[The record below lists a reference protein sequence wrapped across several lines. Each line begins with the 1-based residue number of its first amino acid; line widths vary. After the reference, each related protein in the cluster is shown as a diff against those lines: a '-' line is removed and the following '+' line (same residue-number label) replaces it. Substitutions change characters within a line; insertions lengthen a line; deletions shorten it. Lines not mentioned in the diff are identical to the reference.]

1 MFFLC
6 NYISKGG
13 ILWRSHGSLTYDTKI
28 DKSGFEKGINSLTG
42 TAKNAGTKIKS
53 IITALGITKL
63 ISTAISTI
71 NNSIDGAV
79 SRLDTLN
86 NFPKVMSNLGI
97 ASEESSKAIDTLS
110 KGLQGLPTKLDAG
123 ALAVQ
128 RFTSKNGDVN
138 KSVDLFLAINNALLA
153 GGASAEI
160 QETALEQLSQ
170 AYAKGKP
177 DMMEWRSIQTAMPAQ
192 LNQVAKAFNMTSD
205 ELGEALRYGR
215 ISMDEFMQKVVELNK
230 NGVNGFK
237 SFEEQA
243 KNSVGG
249 IKTSITNA
257 KTAITRGVAN
267 IISSIDKALQKTE
280 LKGLGEVISKIGKIA
295 ENASKGISNAISKI
309 DLNSIIK
316 RIKDIVIIYGTKL
329 KNIVTEIVK
338 VMGKLW
344 EIITKNKNVVI
355 SLISTV
361 LALVVAYKSYQAVLK
376 AIQAINMLKSI
387 TSMLNPMGLLIAGV
401 TALTVAVG
409 LSATAISNEK
419 RSLGGLREEAEAQQ
433 TTWANL
439 KKAREDSLSNSLA
452 EITTT
457 QKLAD
462 ELRKITDENGKVK
475 EGYENRAK
483 YILGEL
489 NKALGTEYT
498 MNGNIINQYED
509 LKSNIDQLILSKKA
523 EATLDAYKSEYQ
535 QAIKNEQEATKT
547 LTELRKKYNDELTKS
562 TKNAREE
569 MEKQRNLAYIGNQIK
584 KQTELIGE
592 YGYTIQ
598 NYEKLTSASVS
609 GNAEEIN
616 KAIESM
622 GISYDQ
628 AKNKTNTSLNE
639 QISSQTNY
647 VKLLKESLADAKSA
661 NDTYQEQILQKQ
673 IETQDKELSNLA
685 KSLASQTSTVEN
697 LTDEQV
703 NAWKQLAETS
713 SSAYGEGLKGLPD
726 ETATKIQEA
735 TGIVSSDYELK
746 NALGNKA
753 GEGVSLF
760 SQNLNLPEKAKS
772 SMQQTAD
779 SINRDSNVENA
790 TRNLATYASD
800 GFNNNVNG
808 SKWGNDLISN
818 LSSAISAGKSIVG
831 SAVTGVAGII
841 KSVLGHSVPKEGP
854 LKDELTYM
862 PDMIDNLVKG
872 IEKNKY
878 KLSNAVQSLSAD
890 MEKRLQDVVNL
901 EIGKTNATA
910 TVKSNAMYNSVIQIN
925 ANFDGN
931 VEMDSTRVGR
941 LVAPAISKTLRT
953 AGV

>member
-1 MFFLC
+1 MC

-13 ILWRSHGSLTYDTKI
+13 ILWQSHGSLTYDTKI

-123 ALAVQ
+123 ALAVP
-128 RFTSKNGDVN
+128 
-138 KSVDLFLAINNALLA
+138 LLA

-295 ENASKGISNAISKI
+295 ENALKGISNAISKI

-329 KNIVTEIVK
+329 KNIVTEIVRG
-338 VMGKLW
+338 MGKLW
-344 EIITKNKNVVI
+344 EIIIKNKNVVI

-361 LALVVAYKSYQAVLK
+361 LALVVAYKAYQAVLK

-387 TSMLNPMGLLIAGV
+387 TSMLNPMGLLIAGI

-409 LSATAISNEK
+409 LSASAISNEK

-713 SSAYGEGLKGLPD
+713 SSAYGEGLKELPD

-760 SQNLNLPEKAKS
+760 SQNLTLPEKAKS

-790 TRNLATYASD
+790 TQNLASYASD

>member
-1 MFFLC
+1 MC

-192 LNQVAKAFNMTSD
+192 LNQVAKAFGMTSD
-205 ELGEALRYGR
+205 QLGEALRNGK
-215 ISMDEFMQKVVELNK
+215 ISMDTFMQKVVELNK
-230 NGVNGFK
+230 NGINGFK

-267 IISSIDKALQKTE
+267 IINSVDKALQKTE

-295 ENASKGISNAISKI
+295 ENALKGISNAISKI

-338 VMGKLW
+338 GMGKLW
-344 EIITKNKNVVI
+344 EIIIKNKNVVI

-376 AIQAINMLKSI
+376 AIQAINMIKSI
-387 TSMLNPMGLLIAGV
+387 TSMLNPMGLLIASI

-409 LSATAISNEK
+409 LSAAAISNEK

-452 EITTT
+452 EIVTI

-462 ELRKITDENGKVK
+462 ELREITDENGKVK

-498 MNGNIINQYED
+498 MNGNIISQYED
-509 LKSNIDQLILSKKA
+509 LKTNIDNLITAKKA

-547 LTELRKKYNDELTKS
+547 LTGLKQKYNEELSKS
-562 TKNAREE
+562 TKGYAEE
-569 MEKQRNLAYIGNQIK
+569 AEKQRNLAHIGNEIK

-622 GISYDQ
+622 GVSYDQ
-628 AKNKTNTSLNE
+628 AKEKTNSSLSE
-639 QISSQTNY
+639 QIRSQSNY
-647 VKLLKESLADAKSA
+647 VQLLNQSWQDAVKN
-661 NDTYQEQILQKQ
+661 NDTYQSQILQKQ
-673 IETQDKELSNLA
+673 IETQDEELSNLA
-685 KSLASQTSTVEN
+685 KSLAQQTSTVGE
-697 LTDEQV
+697 LSEEQK
-703 NAWKQLAETS
+703 NAWNDLASKSITAYNDGLS
-713 SSAYGEGLKGLPD
+713 SLDSD
-726 ETATKIQEA
+726 TRNKIEQA
-735 TGIVSSDYELK
+735 TGITVEEQTLPNGMKTLAKRAADGYSLRLDLSGKTTDNMVAAQNTMQRSNAILDGATKLADDEREGFNKFDAVTEGSNATKRYASGMTAPGPISVLTNAANGLAAIVSSFLH
-746 NALGNKA
+746 
-753 GEGVSLF
+753 F
-760 SQNLNLPEKAKS
+760 SEP
-772 SMQQTAD
+772 D
-779 SINRDSNVENA
+779 V
-790 TRNLATYASD
+790 
-800 GFNNNVNG
+800 
-808 SKWGNDLISN
+808 
-818 LSSAISAGKSIVG
+818 
-831 SAVTGVAGII
+831 
-841 KSVLGHSVPKEGP
+841 GP
-854 LKDELTYM
+854 LSDFHTYM
-862 PDMIDNLVKG
+862 PDMIDNLVNG

-941 LVAPAISKTLRT
+941 LVAPSVTRT
-953 AGV
+953 IKAGGLA

>member
-1 MFFLC
+1 MC

-205 ELGEALRYGR
+205 ELGEALRSGK

-295 ENASKGISNAISKI
+295 ENASKGVSNAISKI

-329 KNIVTEIVK
+329 KNIVTEIVRG
-338 VMGKLW
+338 MGKLW
-344 EIITKNKNVVI
+344 EIIIKNKNVVI

-361 LALVVAYKSYQAVLK
+361 LALVVAYKAYQAVLK

-387 TSMLNPMGLLIAGV
+387 TSMLNPMGLLIAGI

-409 LSATAISNEK
+409 LSASAISNEK

-592 YGYTIQ
+592 YGHTIQ

-713 SSAYGEGLKGLPD
+713 SSAYGEGLKELPD

-760 SQNLNLPEKAKS
+760 SQNLTLPEKAKS

-790 TRNLATYASD
+790 TRNLATEASD

>member
-1 MFFLC
+1 MC

-13 ILWRSHGSLTYDTKI
+13 ILWQSHGSLTYDTKI

-295 ENASKGISNAISKI
+295 ENALKGISNAISKI

-329 KNIVTEIVK
+329 KNIVTEIVRG
-338 VMGKLW
+338 MGKLW
-344 EIITKNKNVVI
+344 EIIIKNKNVVI

-361 LALVVAYKSYQAVLK
+361 LALVVAYKAYQAVLK

-387 TSMLNPMGLLIAGV
+387 TSMLNPMGLLIAGI

-409 LSATAISNEK
+409 LSASAISNEK

-713 SSAYGEGLKGLPD
+713 SSAYGEGLKELPD

-760 SQNLNLPEKAKS
+760 SQNLTLPEKAKS

-790 TRNLATYASD
+790 TRNLATEASD

>member
-1 MFFLC
+1 MC

-192 LNQVAKAFNMTSD
+192 LNQVAKAFNMTSN

-230 NGVNGFK
+230 NGINGFK

-295 ENASKGISNAISKI
+295 ENALKGVSNAISKI

-376 AIQAINMLKSI
+376 AIQAIN
-387 TSMLNPMGLLIAGV
+387 
-401 TALTVAVG
+401 
-409 LSATAISNEK
+409 
-419 RSLGGLREEAEAQQ
+419 
-433 TTWANL
+433 
-439 KKAREDSLSNSLA
+439 
-452 EITTT
+452 
-457 QKLAD
+457 
-462 ELRKITDENGKVK
+462 
-475 EGYENRAK
+475 
-483 YILGEL
+483 
-489 NKALGTEYT
+489 
-498 MNGNIINQYED
+498 
-509 LKSNIDQLILSKKA
+509 
-523 EATLDAYKSEYQ
+523 KSE
-535 QAIKNEQEATKT
+535 
-547 LTELRKKYNDELTKS
+547 L
-562 TKNAREE
+562 
-569 MEKQRNLAYIGNQIK
+569 
-584 KQTELIGE
+584 
-592 YGYTIQ
+592 
-598 NYEKLTSASVS
+598 
-609 GNAEEIN
+609 
-616 KAIESM
+616 
-622 GISYDQ
+622 
-628 AKNKTNTSLNE
+628 
-639 QISSQTNY
+639 
-647 VKLLKESLADAKSA
+647 
-661 NDTYQEQILQKQ
+661 
-673 IETQDKELSNLA
+673 
-685 KSLASQTSTVEN
+685 
-697 LTDEQV
+697 
-703 NAWKQLAETS
+703 
-713 SSAYGEGLKGLPD
+713 
-726 ETATKIQEA
+726 
-735 TGIVSSDYELK
+735 
-746 NALGNKA
+746 
-753 GEGVSLF
+753 
-760 SQNLNLPEKAKS
+760 
-772 SMQQTAD
+772 
-779 SINRDSNVENA
+779 
-790 TRNLATYASD
+790 
-800 GFNNNVNG
+800 
-808 SKWGNDLISN
+808 
-818 LSSAISAGKSIVG
+818 
-831 SAVTGVAGII
+831 
-841 KSVLGHSVPKEGP
+841 
-854 LKDELTYM
+854 
-862 PDMIDNLVKG
+862 
-872 IEKNKY
+872 
-878 KLSNAVQSLSAD
+878 
-890 MEKRLQDVVNL
+890 
-901 EIGKTNATA
+901 
-910 TVKSNAMYNSVIQIN
+910 
-925 ANFDGN
+925 
-931 VEMDSTRVGR
+931 
-941 LVAPAISKTLRT
+941 
-953 AGV
+953 

>member
-1 MFFLC
+1 MC

-192 LNQVAKAFNMTSD
+192 LNQVAKAFNMTSN

-230 NGVNGFK
+230 NGINGFK

-295 ENASKGISNAISKI
+295 ENALKGVSNAISKI

-329 KNIVTEIVK
+329 KNIVTEIIRG
-338 VMGKLW
+338 MGKLW
-344 EIITKNKNVVI
+344 EIIIKNKNVVI

-361 LALVVAYKSYQAVLK
+361 LALVVAYKAYQAVLK

-387 TSMLNPMGLLIAGV
+387 TSMLNPMGLLIAGI

-409 LSATAISNEK
+409 LSASAISNEK

-592 YGYTIQ
+592 YGHTIQ

-616 KAIESM
+616 KAVESM
-622 GISYDQ
+622 GVSYDQ
-628 AKNKTNTSLNE
+628 AKNKVNTSLNE
-639 QISSQTNY
+639 QISSQSNY
-647 VKLLKESLADAKSA
+647 VNLLNQSWQDAVKN
-661 NDTYQEQILQKQ
+661 NDIYQQQIL
-673 IETQDKELSNLA
+673 ETQIKTQNEELSNLA
-685 KSLASQTSTVEN
+685 KSLASQTSTVDS
-697 LTDEQV
+697 LSQEQI
-703 NAWKQLAETS
+703 NAW
-713 SSAYGEGLKGLPD
+713 
-726 ETATKIQEA
+726 
-735 TGIVSSDYELK
+735 SDL
-746 NALGNKA
+746 
-753 GEGVSLF
+753 
-760 SQNLNLPEKAKS
+760 
-772 SMQQTAD
+772 
-779 SINRDSNVENA
+779 
-790 TRNLATYASD
+790 
-800 GFNNNVNG
+800 
-808 SKWGNDLISN
+808 
-818 LSSAISAGKSIVG
+818 AGKSITAYNDGLSSLDSDTRKKVEDATGILVHETEFPNGAKGLAYKATEGFKLNFNPDGTISSKLDNTNSILLMDKKVESGASALASSANRGFNDNVDGKTWG
-831 SAVTGVAGII
+831 SDLASNISGGMTSQKSKSGITGAASTVASWIG
-841 KSVLGHSVPKEGP
+841 SFLHFTVPDKGP
-854 LKDELTYM
+854 LSDFDKSM
-862 PDMIDNLVKG
+862 PDMIELMEEG
-872 IEKNKY
+872 INKNKS
-878 KLSNAVQSLSAD
+878 KVLNAVQSLSAD

>member
-1 MFFLC
+1 MC

-13 ILWRSHGSLTYDTKI
+13 ILWQSHGSLTYDTKI

-295 ENASKGISNAISKI
+295 ENALKGISNAISKI

-329 KNIVTEIVK
+329 KNIVTEIVRG
-338 VMGKLW
+338 MGKLW
-344 EIITKNKNVVI
+344 EIIIKNKNVVI

-361 LALVVAYKSYQAVLK
+361 LALVVAYKAYQAVLK

-387 TSMLNPMGLLIAGV
+387 TSMLNPMGLLIAGI

-409 LSATAISNEK
+409 LSASAISNEK

-713 SSAYGEGLKGLPD
+713 SSAYGEGLKELPD

-760 SQNLNLPEKAKS
+760 SQNLTLPEKAKS

-790 TRNLATYASD
+790 TQNLASYASD